1 MDMVYTTRLF
11 CLSNF
16 RRLFIYLFIYFF
28 IYLYMVKNSSGI
40 TNSNTMTSILKPKNP
55 NPNIIITYNMLLKK
69 LISTNAVFKNF
80 YREGV

>member
-1 MDMVYTTRLF
+1 
-11 CLSNF
+11 
-16 RRLFIYLFIYFF
+16 
-28 IYLYMVKNSSGI
+28 MVKNSSGI

-69 LISTNAVFKNF
+69 LVSTNAVFKNF

>member
-1 MDMVYTTRLF
+1 
-11 CLSNF
+11 
-16 RRLFIYLFIYFF
+16 
-28 IYLYMVKNSSGI
+28 MVKNSSGI
-40 TNSNTMTSILKPKNP
+40 TNSNTMISILKPKNP